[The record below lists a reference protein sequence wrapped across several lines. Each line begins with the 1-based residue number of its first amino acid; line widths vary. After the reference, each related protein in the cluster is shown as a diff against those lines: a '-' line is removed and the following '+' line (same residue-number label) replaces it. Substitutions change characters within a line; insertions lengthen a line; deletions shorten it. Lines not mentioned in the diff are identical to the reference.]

1 MFGEEAGYISIDKKE
16 GSSEYNAMV
25 DEQVKKI
32 LDVSCYTNP
41 INLLDRNRLR
51 E

>member
-32 LDVSCYTNP
+32 LDVSYTTT